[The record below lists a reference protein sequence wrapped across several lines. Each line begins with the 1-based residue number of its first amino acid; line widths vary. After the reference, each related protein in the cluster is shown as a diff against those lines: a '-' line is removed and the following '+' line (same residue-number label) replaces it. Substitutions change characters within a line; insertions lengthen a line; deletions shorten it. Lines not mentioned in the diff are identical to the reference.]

1 MANQGRSV
9 LITGSARGIGA
20 GIALE
25 FARAGYSYIGIN
37 YSTDQ
42 ENAEKVAEQVREIG
56 AEAIVIQAD
65 VCQAAECKAM
75 VAKFVEFAGKI
86 DVLINNAGGG
96 GTHPEGTFTEIPLE
110 HWDRMIALNLNAA
123 MYCCRYA
130 LRDMK
135 EKGTKGRI
143 VNISSQNAYRSWV
156 QRKLIPYSSAKGG
169 LNTFTLTLAN
179 EVAPL
184 GIVVNGIAPG
194 LVMTSITEKRYDEAK
209 KAEWQKHIPVGFL
222 GQPEDIAHLA
232 VFLADEVKS
241 RYIVGQT
248 ILVDGGQLGDGIL

>member
-1 MANQGRSV
+1 MSNHERSV
-9 LITGSARGIGA
+9 LVTGSARGIGA
-20 GIALE
+20 EIALE
-25 FARAGYSYIGIN
+25 FARAGYGFVGIN
-37 YSTDQ
+37 YSADQ

-56 AEAIVIQAD
+56 AKAIVIQAD
-65 VCQAAECKAM
+65 VCRAAECKAM
-75 VAKFVEFAGKI
+75 INTFVEFAGKI

-96 GTHPEGTFTEIPLE
+96 GTHPEGSFTEIPLK
-110 HWDRMIALNLNAA
+110 HWDHMIALNLNAA

-135 EKGTKGRI
+135 AKGTKGRI

-169 LNTFTLTLAN
+169 LNTFTITLAN

-194 LVMTSITEKRYDEAK
+194 LIMTSITEKRYDEAK

-222 GQPEDIAHLA
+222 GKPSDIAPLA
-232 VFLADEVKS
+232 VFLSDEEKC
-241 RYIVGQT
+241 RYIIGQT